1 MTLHLTR
8 PALAAAAALL
18 LLAACGGGGNPAPVG
33 PDQLLERGQQEAARG
48 KHRRAAETL
57 QQFVT
62 VAPTDPRVPEALL
75 AMGRAHMAAE
85 EYVSAAA
92 AFLRLATS
100 FPQDPR
106 GKDARLGMCESYVR
120 LSPKPA
126 LDQEYTRAA
135 IVHCE
140 SVAAI
145 YPGTPEAQQATGW
158 VSEMKGKLARKE
170 YESGMFYF
178 RRKAYDASVIYFA
191 EAANGYPGTP
201 WAAAALAR
209 MVEAYDAIGYDEERD
224 AAKARLLRE
233 YPESAGAPQPA
244 A

>member
-1 MTLHLTR
+1 MTRHLNR
-8 PALAAAAALL
+8 PALAAALSL
-18 LLAACGGGGNPAPVG
+18 VLAACGGGGNPAPLG
-33 PDQLLERGQQEAARG
+33 PDQLYERGLQEAARG

-57 QQFVT
+57 QTFVT
-62 VAPTDPRVPEALL
+62 TAPTDPRVPEALL

-92 AFLRLATS
+92 GFLRLATS
-100 FPQDPR
+100 FPADPR
-106 GKDARLGMCESYVR
+106 GKDARLGMCEAYVR
-120 LSPKPA
+120 LSPRSA

-140 SVAAI
+140 SFAGI
-145 YPGTPEAQQATGW
+145 YPGTPEAQQANGW
-158 VSEMKGKLARKE
+158 VAEMRGKLARKE

-201 WAAAALAR
+201 WAAASLLKLYQ
-209 MVEAYDAIGYDEERD
+209 AYDAIGYDEERD
-224 AAKARLLRE
+224 AAKARLLQE
-233 YPESAGAPQPA
+233 YPESAEARQLA